1 MLLRENE
8 VVTREPEQLSSKSN
22 LQSLLPVCCAGRWS
36 GFSPGRT
43 QRTEPGRFLV
53 RTGLLVLAVLL
64 PAWPAFGE
72 EAPAIHMVQR
82 SDCELS
88 RGVDVQVFGSGFTRG
103 DLVTVSGKPVKS
115 SVDSPEALHFRIPP
129 ADALRPGLG
138 WVEVWHKSG
147 ARSEPYPITR
157 GWTRIPSIPK
167 TPVRALAVGFSPSGA
182 PKAVATAGLGVFL
195 SLDGGDT
202 FTQVGTAREFE
213 GSQVERLAVPP
224 SKSGLIVARTRGDR
238 FLWSDSEG
246 ARWQEMPVP
255 DLKLRGDYVGP
266 LVVDQRG
273 RAYAGTAEGIL
284 ELDLARRRGFFSDQ
298 PRGPFSSATVDT
310 SGTAWF
316 ATERAMLF
324 KKPLDGKEWSQVQP
338 PGDAPHVQT
347 VLSTPF
353 RHGVFV
359 IASNKLYSTVDG
371 KEWTL
376 LLSRAHEPFLPE
388 PGSDSTYVSR
398 SGSVR
403 IREGKSDKDGPQL
416 GCDAPRYS
424 VAFAVL
430 ERPKQRV
437 IVAAEEGL
445 FALDLPELPPLK
457 KQ

>member
-1 MLLRENE
+1 
-8 VVTREPEQLSSKSN
+8 
-22 LQSLLPVCCAGRWS
+22 
-36 GFSPGRT
+36 
-43 QRTEPGRFLV
+43 
-53 RTGLLVLAVLL
+53 
-64 PAWPAFGE
+64 
-72 EAPAIHMVQR
+72 
-82 SDCELS
+82 
-88 RGVDVQVFGSGFTRG
+88 
-103 DLVTVSGKPVKS
+103 
-115 SVDSPEALHFRIPP
+115 
-129 ADALRPGLG
+129 
-138 WVEVWHKSG
+138 
-147 ARSEPYPITR
+147 
-157 GWTRIPSIPK
+157 
-167 TPVRALAVGFSPSGA
+167 
-182 PKAVATAGLGVFL
+182 
-195 SLDGGDT
+195 
-202 FTQVGTAREFE
+202 
-213 GSQVERLAVPP
+213 
-224 SKSGLIVARTRGDR
+224 
-238 FLWSDSEG
+238 
-246 ARWQEMPVP
+246 MPVP